1 MNVLAATDINIGEH
15 VTAKFLGMTFN
26 LDTIW
31 STVVAGAIL
40 VGLGLYMARRATK
53 RVPSR
58 LQLAFETVVDT
69 VEGQVQSAIGPVAPF
84 VVPLAVTLFLFI
96 LLANWLSVIPSGH
109 HPELLPPPTADVNLT
124 YVLALLVM
132 GWAVVV
138 GLRRR
143 GLRDY
148 VKGYFRPYWYM
159 FPINAIEQVAKPV
172 SLSLRLFGNLFAGGI
187 MLLLISL
194 LPAVILPPFNILW
207 KIFDLFIGLIQAVIF
222 ALLTILYFGTELGE
236 SGH

>member
-1 MNVLAATDINIGEH
+1 MSVLAATDINIGEH
-15 VTAKFLGMTFN
+15 ITAKFLGLTFN

-31 STVVAGAIL
+31 STVVAGAI
-40 VGLGLYMARRATK
+40 VTGLGVYMARRATH

-69 VEGQVQSAIGPVAPF
+69 VQRQVESAIGPVAPF

-96 LLANWLSVIPSGH
+96 LLANWLSLIPSGH
-109 HPELLPPPTADVNLT
+109 HPEYLPPPTADVNLT
-124 YVLALLVM
+124 YVLALLVIS
-132 GWAVVV
+132 WAVVV

-143 GLRDY
+143 GLKNYLR
-148 VKGYFRPYWYM
+148 GYFKPYWYM
-159 FPINAIEQVAKPV
+159 FPINIIEQLAKPV

-194 LPAVILPPFNILW
+194 LPAVIIPPFNIIW
-207 KIFDLFIGLIQAVIF
+207 KLFDLFIGLIQAVIF
-222 ALLTILYFGTELGE
+222 ALLTILYFAHELGE
-236 SGH
+236 GSH